1 MSETGMLIRA
11 FLALGIAAQPPSVT
25 CTSPPQRLYLGAVS
39 SRPHLYEGRL
49 VEICGAVAPAT
60 DDQGAHVLYDTSP
73 YSGEQDAIYLSGS
86 PPPAVRGST
95 RLCMTGTVRRRDG
108 LTTQEAEARGRTN
121 RYVTDVALSN
131 PDYAFYPLS
140 CLQDAPA
147 RG

>member
-1 MSETGMLIRA
+1 MMLVRA

-39 SRPHLYEGRL
+39 TAPHRYEGRL
-49 VEICGAVAPAT
+49 VEICGAIARAAGEA
-60 DDQGAHVLYDTSP
+60 GAHVFYDTSP
-73 YSGEQDAIYLSGS
+73 TSGEQHAIYLSSS
-86 PPPAVRGST
+86 PPPAVGGSN

-108 LTTQEAEARGRTN
+108 LTTREAEARGLPN
-121 RYVTDVALSN
+121 LYVTDVALSY